1 MVSAPHS
8 QLPQWRALAA
18 HRAELDAFHIGD
30 ALAADPA
37 RAQRWTLEVAGLTF
51 DLSRH
56 RAIDETRALLI
67 ELARACD
74 LERWRDRLFAG
85 EPINT
90 TENRAAWHTSL
101 RKWRKWGQTP
111 ISKMVS
117 DPDFLAFAEA
127 LREGSV
133 RGAAGEA
140 IERVVCLGI
149 GGSDLGPRLVTYAL
163 GAQTRGPA
171 VRFVANIDPVE
182 LDEALAG
189 ARPQATLIVVI
200 SKSFTTLETL
210 ENARAALAWM
220 RQRAP
225 DLDVAKHLAAVTAQ
239 PDRAQQ
245 FGVPGERIFSF
256 PDWVGGRYSVWS
268 ACGMPI
274 AIAHGRA
281 AFEQLLAGA
290 AAADAHFAEAP
301 LERNVPVQLAL
312 LGLWYVNFW
321 GVSARAVMP
330 YAQRLRHLPAYLQQL
345 EMESNGKRV
354 DREGRPLDYDTA
366 PIVWGEVGTT
376 AQHSVFQLLHQGTH
390 WSPVDFVTCAAFAES
405 HNERERLLYQNALA
419 QADALAH
426 GDRVLDP
433 AQRPTASYAQAPG
446 NRPST
451 LVALPRIDAFSLGA
465 LLATYEHRTF
475 VQGVVWNINSFDQ
488 WGVEIG
494 KRLLSQR
501 LAGKRGLR

>member
-1 MVSAPHS
+1 MTRVASRTELAA
-8 QLPQWRALAA
+8 WRALAA
-18 HRAELDAFHIGD
+18 HRTKLDAFHIGD
-30 ALAADPA
+30 ALAADA
-37 RAQRWTLEVAGLTF
+37 TRAQRWTLDAAGLTF

-56 RAIDETRALLI
+56 RATDETRALLT
-67 ELARACD
+67 ELARACEV
-74 LERWRDRLFAG
+74 ERWRERLFAG

-101 RKWRKWGQTP
+101 RKWGQTP
-111 ISKMVS
+111 FSGAQKMVS
-117 DPDFLAFAEA
+117 DPDFLEFAEA
-127 LREGSV
+127 LRAGSV
-133 RGAAGEA
+133 RGATGAA

-163 GAQTRGPA
+163 GAQTGGPA
-171 VRFVANIDPVE
+171 VHFVANVDPVE

-189 ARPQATLIVVI
+189 AQPESTLVVVI

-220 RQRAP
+220 HARAP
-225 DLDVAKHLAAVTAQ
+225 ALDVSKHLAAVTAQ
-239 PDRAQQ
+239 PARARQ
-245 FGVPGERIFSF
+245 FGVPDERIFTF
-256 PDWVGGRYSVWS
+256 ADWVGGRYSVWS
-268 ACGMPI
+268 ACGLPI
-274 AIAHGRA
+274 AIAHGRT

-290 AAADAHFAEAP
+290 AAADAHFAGTP

-312 LGLWYVNFW
+312 LGVWYVNYW
-321 GVSARAVMP
+321 GVNTRAVMP

-354 DREGRPLDYDTA
+354 DREGQPLAYDTA

-390 WSPVDFVTCAAFAES
+390 WSPVDFVTCAAFADS
-405 HNERERLLYQNALA
+405 RDERERLLYQNALA

-426 GDRVLDP
+426 GDRVLD
-433 AQRPTASYAQAPG
+433 AAHRPTASHAQAPG

-451 LVALPRIDAFSLGA
+451 FVALPRIDAFSLGA

-475 VQGVVWNINSFDQ
+475 VQGVVWNVNSFDQ

-494 KRLLSQR
+494 KRLLAQR
-501 LAGKRGLR
+501 LRTT

>member
-1 MVSAPHS
+1 MTATPRS

-18 HRAELDAFHIGD
+18 HRATLDAFHIGD
-30 ALAADPA
+30 ALAADPT
-37 RAQRWTLEVAGLTF
+37 RTQRWTLEAAGLTF

-56 RAIDETRALLI
+56 RATDETRALLT
-67 ELARACD
+67 ELARTCEV
-74 LERWRDRLFAG
+74 ERWRERLFAG

-90 TENRAAWHTSL
+90 TENRPAWHTAL
-101 RKWRKWGQTP
+101 RNRGQTP
-111 ISKMVS
+111 ISKTVS
-117 DPDFLAFAEA
+117 DPDFLGFAEA
-127 LREGSV
+127 LRAGGV
-133 RGAAGEA
+133 RGATGDA

-149 GGSDLGPRLVTYAL
+149 GGSDLGPRLATYAL
-163 GAQTRGPA
+163 GEQTSGPA

-189 ARPQATLIVVI
+189 ARPQTTLVVVI

-220 RQRAP
+220 RERAP
-225 DLDVAKHLAAVTAQ
+225 ALDVAKHLAAVTAQ
-239 PDRAQQ
+239 PDRARK
-245 FGVPGERIFSF
+245 FGSPPERIFGF
-256 PDWVGGRYSVWS
+256 PEWVGGRYSVWS
-268 ACGMPI
+268 ACGLPI

-281 AFEQLLAGA
+281 SFEQLLAGA
-290 AAADAHFAEAP
+290 AAADAHFAETP

-321 GVSARAVMP
+321 GVNTRAVMP
-330 YAQRLRHLPAYLQQL
+330 YAQRLRLLPAYLQQL

-354 DREGRPLDYDTA
+354 DREGRELDYDTA

-390 WSPVDFVTCAAFAES
+390 WSPVDFVTCAAFADS
-405 HNERERLLYQNALA
+405 NSERERLLYQNALA
-419 QADALAH
+419 QADALAY
-426 GDRVLDP
+426 GDRVLDA
-433 AQRPTASYAQAPG
+433 AQRPTAPYAQAPG

-451 LVALPRIDAFSLGA
+451 FVMLPRIDAFSLGA

-475 VQGVVWNINSFDQ
+475 VQGAVWNINSFDQ

-501 LAGKRGLR
+501 LCNQ

>member
-1 MVSAPHS
+1 MGTISRTE
-8 QLPQWRALAA
+8 LPQWRALAA
-18 HRAELDAFHIGD
+18 HRAALEAFHIGD
-30 ALAADPA
+30 SLAADPS
-37 RAQRWTLEVAGLTF
+37 RAQRWTLEAAGLRF

-56 RAIDETRALLI
+56 RATDETRALLTD
-67 ELARACD
+67 LARACD

-90 TENRAAWHTSL
+90 TESRAAWHTSL
-101 RKWRKWGQTP
+101 RKWGQTP
-111 ISKMVS
+111 FSEMQKKVS
-117 DPDFLAFAEA
+117 DPDFLRFAEA
-127 LREGSV
+127 LRAGSV
-133 RGAAGEA
+133 RGAKDEA
-140 IERVVCLGI
+140 VERVICLGI

-163 GAQTRGPA
+163 GEQTRGPA
-171 VRFVANIDPVE
+171 VHFVANIDPVE

-189 ARPQATLIVVI
+189 ARPQTTLIVVI

-225 DLDVAKHLAAVTAQ
+225 DLDVARHLAAVTAQ

-301 LERNVPVQLAL
+301 LEHNVPVLLGL
-312 LGLWYVNFW
+312 LGLWYVNFC
-321 GVSARAVMP
+321 GVRARAVMP
-330 YAQRLRHLPAYLQQL
+330 YAQRLRLLPAYLQQL

-390 WSPVDFVTCAAFAES
+390 WTPVDFVTCATFADS
-405 HNERERLLYQNALA
+405 RHERERLLYANALA

-426 GDRVLDP
+426 GDRVLDA
-433 AQRPTASYAQAPG
+433 AQRPTASYARAPG

-451 LVALPRIDAFSLGA
+451 FITLPRIDAYSLGA

-488 WGVEIG
+488 WGVQIG

-501 LAGKRGLR
+501 LRNH

>member
-1 MVSAPHS
+1 MMGSTPRP

-18 HRAELDAFHIGD
+18 HRATLGAFHIGD
-30 ALAADPA
+30 ALAADPT
-37 RAQRWTLEVAGLTF
+37 RAQRWTLEVAGLSF

-56 RAIDETRALLI
+56 RATDETCTLLT

-101 RKWRKWGQTP
+101 RKWGQTP
-111 ISKMVS
+111 FSKMVS
-117 DPDFLAFAEA
+117 DPDFSDFLGFAEA
-127 LREGSV
+127 LRVRGV
-133 RGAAGEA
+133 RGASGEV

-163 GAQTRGPA
+163 GEQTSGPA

-189 ARPQATLIVVI
+189 ARPEATLIVVI

-210 ENARAALAWM
+210 ENARAAIAWL
-220 RQRAP
+220 RERTP
-225 DLDVAKHLAAVTAQ
+225 DLDVAKHLAAVTAR
-239 PDRAQQ
+239 PERAKQ
-245 FGVPGERIFSF
+245 FGVPGERIFGF
-256 PDWVGGRYSVWS
+256 PEWVGGRYSVWS
-268 ACGMPI
+268 ACGLPI

-290 AAADAHFAEAP
+290 AAADAHFAETP

-321 GVSARAVMP
+321 GVNTRAVMP
-330 YAQRLRHLPAYLQQL
+330 YAQRLRQLPAYLQQL

-354 DREGRPLDYDTA
+354 DRDGLALDYDTA

-390 WSPVDFVTCAAFAES
+390 WSPVDFFTCAAFADS
-405 HNERERLLYQNALA
+405 PNERERLLYQNGLA
-419 QADALAH
+419 QADALVY
-426 GDRVLDP
+426 GDRVLD
-433 AQRPTASYAQAPG
+433 ASQRPTASYAQAPG

-451 LVALPRIDAFSLGA
+451 FVALPCIDAFSLGA

-501 LAGKRGLR
+501 LQAK

>member
-1 MVSAPHS
+1 MDSAARS

-18 HRAELDAFHIGD
+18 HRRALDAFHIGD
-30 ALAADPA
+30 ALAADPT
-37 RAQRWTLEVAGLTF
+37 RAQRWTLEAAGLAF

-56 RAIDETRALLI
+56 RATEETRALLAD
-67 ELARACD
+67 LAHACEV
-74 LERWRDRLFAG
+74 ERWRERLFAG
-85 EPINT
+85 EPINI
-90 TENRAAWHTSL
+90 TESRAAWHTSL
-101 RKWRKWGQTP
+101 RKWGQTP
-111 ISKMVS
+111 FSEGRKKVS
-117 DPDFLAFAEA
+117 DPDFLKEVSDPDFLRFADA
-127 LREGSV
+127 LREDRS
-133 RGAAGEA
+133 
-140 IERVVCLGI
+140 IERVVCVGI

-163 GAQTRGPA
+163 GEQTGGPD

-189 ARPQATLIVVI
+189 ARPEATLLVVI

-220 RQRAP
+220 RERAP
-225 DLDVAKHLAAVTAQ
+225 ALDVGKHLAAVTAQ
-239 PDRAQQ
+239 PERARH
-245 FGVPGERIFSF
+245 FGVPRERIFAF
-256 PDWVGGRYSVWS
+256 PEWVGGRYSVWS
-268 ACGMPI
+268 ACGLPI

-281 AFEQLLAGA
+281 TFERLLAGA
-290 AAADAHFAEAP
+290 AAADAHFLDTP

-312 LGLWYVNFW
+312 LGVWYVNFW
-321 GVSARAVMP
+321 GVSTRAVMP

-354 DREGRPLDYDTA
+354 DRAGRPLDYDTA
-366 PIVWGEVGTT
+366 PVVWGGVGTT
-376 AQHSVFQLLHQGTH
+376 AQHSAFQLLHQGTH
-390 WSPVDFVTCAAFAES
+390 WSPVDFVTCAAHAES
-405 HNERERLLYQNALA
+405 PDERERLLYANALA
-419 QADALAH
+419 QADALAI

-433 AQRPTASYAQAPG
+433 AARPTAPYAQAPG

-451 LVALPRIDAFSLGA
+451 FVALPRIDAFSLGA
-465 LLATYEHRTF
+465 LLAIYEHRTF

-501 LAGKRGLR
+501 LQRT

>member
-1 MVSAPHS
+1 VTRVASRTA
-8 QLPQWRALAA
+8 LPAWRALAA
-18 HRAELDAFHIGD
+18 HRAALDAFHIGD
-30 ALAADPA
+30 ALAADA
-37 RAQRWTLEVAGLTF
+37 TRAQRWSLVAAGLTF

-56 RAIDETRALLI
+56 RATDETRALLTD
-67 ELARACD
+67 LARACEV
-74 LERWRDRLFAG
+74 ERWRDRLFAG

-101 RKWRKWGQTP
+101 RKWGQTP
-111 ISKMVS
+111 FSETKKMVS
-117 DPDFLAFAEA
+117 DPNFLEFAEA
-127 LREGSV
+127 LRAGSV
-133 RGAAGEA
+133 RGATGQA

-163 GAQTRGPA
+163 GEPASGPA
-171 VRFVANIDPVE
+171 VCFVANIDPVE

-189 ARPQATLIVVI
+189 ARPESTLVVVI

-220 RQRAP
+220 RARAP
-225 DLDVAKHLAAVTAQ
+225 ALDVSKHLAAVTSQ
-239 PDRAQQ
+239 PARARQ
-245 FGVPGERIFSF
+245 FGVPDERIFTF
-256 PDWVGGRYSVWS
+256 ADWVGGRYSVWS
-268 ACGMPI
+268 ACGLPI

-301 LERNVPVQLAL
+301 LARNVPVQLAL
-312 LGLWYVNFW
+312 LGVWYVNFW
-321 GVSARAVMP
+321 GVNTRAVMP

-390 WSPVDFVTCAAFAES
+390 WSPVDFVTCAAFADS
-405 HNERERLLYQNALA
+405 PNDRERLLFQNALA
-419 QADALAH
+419 QADALAC
-426 GDRVLDP
+426 GDRVLD
-433 AQRPTASYAQAPG
+433 AAHRPTASYAQAPG

-451 LVALPRIDAFSLGA
+451 FVALPRIDALSLGA

-475 VQGVVWNINSFDQ
+475 VQGVVWNVNSFDQ

-494 KRLLSQR
+494 KRLLAQR
-501 LAGKRGLR
+501 LRTT